1 MTPEAMD
8 ALNDEMFAAMVRIM
22 AAEAERARAAR

>member
-8 ALNDEMFAAMVRIM
+8 ALNDEMFAAMVRVM
-22 AAEAERARAAR
+22 VAEAERASAVR